1 MELDPKTQ
9 LESRAAAILAGDQ
22 RHVFEQTDWLFAA
35 LMLFQWVA
43 AIIVALWTSRRASS
57 VVHSYTQVWTA
68 ICQGGVITL
77 LPLVLV
83 FVAPGRAVTRH
94 VTAAAQMLMS
104 GLLIDLTGDRTGTH
118 VHIFGSLAFLSFYR
132 DWRVLVTAS
141 IVTYAEPLLGGIY
154 WPQTAYAV

>member
-1 MELDPKTQ
+1 M
-9 LESRAAAILAGDQ
+9 
-22 RHVFEQTDWLFAA
+22 LFAA
-35 LMLFQWVA
+35 LMLFQWIAAIVA
-43 AIIVALWTSRRASS
+43 ALCIGRRASS
-57 VVHSYTQVWTA
+57 GNQSYAHVWMA
-68 ICQGGVITL
+68 IGQGGVITL
-77 LPLVLV
+77 LPFVLV
-83 FVAPGRAVTRH
+83 FAMPGRAVTRH

-154 WPQTAYAV
+154 WSQTAYAALAARGVSGRR